1 MRTAIVTLVALA
13 VAAPAAAQKAKD
25 TLRLTA
31 TEPISAISYYLD
43 PKPDT
48 VFESEAVF
56 DALVSYSPE
65 TAKVEPLLAKSW
77 RRIDDKT
84 LEFTLR
90 DDVNWHDG
98 KKFGAADVVTTLRWL
113 ADPEVQ
119 LRFKQNWSWI
129 DKVDMAGPNIVRITA
144 KQPTPFDLVR
154 FAYVTA
160 ILPDHL
166 LGRAK
171 GKAVAELAPIGTGPY
186 RVVSAD
192 SSKGIVLEKNAA
204 YRHGNPAKPG
214 APFGRITIQTIPEA
228 GTRIAQLLA
237 GNLDLIQQIPFA
249 QAQGLARDPRF
260 AVSVVQGRT
269 FMYVAYDAKGRSG
282 HKPVTDE
289 RVRRALAMAIDRKAL
304 VELQAGDAKLHQ
316 PEAMC
321 WREQAGCDYTKPLP
335 PYDPE
340 GAKKLLA
347 EAGYPNGFDIEITT
361 FASLVG
367 DIAEAV
373 AGQWYKI
380 GVRATIDRRTVVS
393 YRGKQRDGKI
403 QVMVA
408 AWPAGNIPDISGTVG
423 GFFVDGATDY
433 SGDATLH
440 ALSARSDAEM
450 DPARRKEI
458 GRRMFDLATEKAYFY
473 PVAPYPSVLVH
484 TKEVA
489 VAPSERFTPFGYEVS
504 DLSWK

>member
-1 MRTAIVTLVALA
+1 
-13 VAAPAAAQKAKD
+13 
-25 TLRLTA
+25 
-31 TEPISAISYYLD
+31 
-43 PKPDT
+43 
-48 VFESEAVF
+48 
-56 DALVSYSPE
+56 
-65 TAKVEPLLAKSW
+65 
-77 RRIDDKT
+77 
-84 LEFTLR
+84 
-90 DDVNWHDG
+90 
-98 KKFGAADVVTTLRWL
+98 
-113 ADPEVQ
+113 
-119 LRFKQNWSWI
+119 
-129 DKVDMAGPNIVRITA
+129 
-144 KQPTPFDLVR
+144 
-154 FAYVTA
+154 
-160 ILPDHL
+160 
-166 LGRAK
+166 
-171 GKAVAELAPIGTGPY
+171 
-186 RVVSAD
+186 
-192 SSKGIVLEKNAA
+192 
-204 YRHGNPAKPG
+204 
-214 APFGRITIQTIPEA
+214 
-228 GTRIAQLLA
+228 
-237 GNLDLIQQIPFA
+237 LIQQVPFA

-260 AVSVVQGRT
+260 DVSVVQGRT

-282 HKPVTDE
+282 AKPVTDE

-304 VELQAGDAKLHQ
+304 VDLQAGDARLRQ

-321 WREQAGCDYTKPLP
+321 WRDQAGCDYAKPLP

-347 EAGYPNGFDIEITT
+347 DAGYPNGFEIEITT

-423 GFFVDGATDY
+423 GFFIDGATDY

-440 ALSARSDAEM
+440 ALAAQSDAEM
-450 DPARRKEI
+450 DPAKRKEI
-458 GRRMFDLATEKAYFY
+458 GRRMFDLATEKVYFY
-473 PVAPYPSVLVH
+473 PIAPYPSVLVH
-484 TKEVA
+484 TKEVV